1 MYVFQTFH
9 ELLTR
14 ICALYQLPSRAMRM
28 GEEGERE
35 GEGEGEG
42 GRKRRG
48 GSEEEAWRRR
58 KGQGGKSAKT
68 PRHL

>member
-14 ICALYQLPSRAMRM
+14 ICALYQLPARAMRM

-35 GEGEGEG
+35 GEGEREQNKAEG
-42 GRKRRG
+42 KKERTLPAAATSLRTSIAALR
-48 GSEEEAWRRR
+48 
-58 KGQGGKSAKT
+58 
-68 PRHL
+68 